1 MTISPN
7 RAQARQAAV
16 ATATSRKSRKLE
28 DNDTLEASEYFGE
41 NVFTFEQ
48 MRKTL
53 NEEDIKIYRSM
64 L

>member
-28 DNDTLEASEYFGE
+28 DNDTLMRASEYFGE

-48 MRKTL
+48 
-53 NEEDIKIYRSM
+53 NEKNSKRRRH
-64 L
+64 